1 MMTEKEKFAAIKLAL
16 SENIGPMTYKGLLSY
31 FKNPLTALEHL
42 PNFLKKSRRKS
53 IKIAP
58 DSLVQQQLETAQ
70 KMGAEILVLN
80 TPNYPTLLHQIDDAP
95 PILYVMGNR
104 ALLNDKCIAIVGSRN
119 ASLNGLNLT
128 RKTAFELAESE
139 YNIVSGMAKGIDRA
153 AHEGTLKSKNAGTV
167 AVLGTGLDVIYPREN
182 SDIYQ
187 EIKENGLIV
196 SEMPFSS
203 KPVPSAFPRR
213 NRIISGLSL
222 GTLVVEASQMSGS
235 LITAKEALSQGRE
248 VFAFP
253 GSPLDSRAA
262 GPNQLIKD
270 GAHLVLSSQDILSAL
285 TLNRTLQ
292 FSEPDL
298 EPTLDLS
305 ILQSNTSFLNEAREQ
320 LLSHLSIH
328 QTPIDTLI
336 RETGLKTE
344 VVNALLSELELAGI
358 IERFVG
364 QRVSLVYNNEWTKS

>member
-1 MMTEKEKFAAIKLAL
+1 MTEKEKFAAIKLAL

-42 PNFLKKSRRKS
+42 PEFLKNSRRKS

-58 DSLVQQQLETAQ
+58 DSLVHQQIETAK
-70 KMGAEILVLN
+70 KMGAEILILN
-80 TPNYPTLLHQIDDAP
+80 APGYPSLLKQIDDAP
-95 PILYVMGNR
+95 PILYVLGNR

-128 RKTAFELAESE
+128 RKTAFELTENG
-139 YNIVSGMAKGIDRA
+139 YNVVSGMAKGIDRA
-153 AHEGTLKSKNAGTV
+153 AHEGALKSQNAGTI

-196 SEMPFSS
+196 SEMPFGS
-203 KPVPSAFPRR
+203 KPIPSAFPRR
-213 NRIISGLSL
+213 NRIISGLSR

-248 VFAFP
+248 VFAIP
-253 GSPLDSRAA
+253 GSPLDSRAS

-270 GAHLVLSSQDILSAL
+270 GAHLVLSSQDIISTL
-285 TLNRTLQ
+285 TMNHSLCFAEPN
-292 FSEPDL
+292 SEPS
-298 EPTLDLS
+298 LDLT
-305 ILQSNTSFLNEAREQ
+305 ILNSDTTFLNEAREKI
-320 LLSHLSIH
+320 LSHLSIH

-344 VVNALLSELELAGI
+344 VVNALLFELELAGI

>member
-1 MMTEKEKFAAIKLAL
+1 MTEKEKFAAIKLAL

-42 PNFLKKSRRKS
+42 PEFLKNSRRKS

-58 DSLVQQQLETAQ
+58 DSLVHQQIETAK
-70 KMGAEILVLN
+70 KMGAEILILN
-80 TPNYPTLLHQIDDAP
+80 APGYPSLLKQIDDAP
-95 PILYVMGNR
+95 PILYVLGNR

-128 RKTAFELAESE
+128 RKTAFELTENG
-139 YNIVSGMAKGIDRA
+139 YNVVSGMAKGIDRA
-153 AHEGTLKSKNAGTV
+153 AHEGALKSKNAGTI

-196 SEMPFSS
+196 SEMPFGS
-203 KPVPSAFPRR
+203 KPIPSAFPRR
-213 NRIISGLSL
+213 NRIISGLSR

-248 VFAFP
+248 VFAIP
-253 GSPLDSRAA
+253 GSPLDSRAS

-270 GAHLVLSSQDILSAL
+270 GAHLVLSSQDIISTL
-285 TLNRTLQ
+285 TMNHSLCFAEPN
-292 FSEPDL
+292 SEPS
-298 EPTLDLS
+298 LDLT
-305 ILQSNTSFLNEAREQ
+305 ILNSDTTFLNEAREKI
-320 LLSHLSIH
+320 LSHLSIH

-344 VVNALLSELELAGI
+344 VVNALLFELELAGI

>member
-1 MMTEKEKFAAIKLAL
+1 MTEKEKFAAIKLAL

-42 PNFLKKSRRKS
+42 PEFLKNSRRKS

-58 DSLVQQQLETAQ
+58 DSLVHQQIETAK
-70 KMGAEILVLN
+70 KMGAEILILN
-80 TPNYPTLLHQIDDAP
+80 APGYPSLLKQIDDAP
-95 PILYVMGNR
+95 PILYVLGNR
-104 ALLNDKCIAIVGSRN
+104 ALLNNKCIAIVGSRN

-128 RKTAFELAESE
+128 RKTAFELTENG
-139 YNIVSGMAKGIDRA
+139 YNVVSGMAKGIDRA
-153 AHEGTLKSKNAGTV
+153 AHEGALKSKNAGTI

-196 SEMPFSS
+196 SEMPFGS
-203 KPVPSAFPRR
+203 KPIPSAFPRR
-213 NRIISGLSL
+213 NRIISGLSR

-248 VFAFP
+248 VFAIP
-253 GSPLDSRAA
+253 GSPLDSRAS

-270 GAHLVLSSQDILSAL
+270 GAHLVLSSQDIISTL
-285 TLNRTLQ
+285 TMNHSLC
-292 FSEPDL
+292 FAEPNS
-298 EPTLDLS
+298 EPTLDLT
-305 ILQSNTSFLNEAREQ
+305 ILNSDTTFLNEAREKI
-320 LLSHLSIH
+320 LSHLSIH

-344 VVNALLSELELAGI
+344 VVNALLFELELAGI

>member
-1 MMTEKEKFAAIKLAL
+1 MTEKEKFAAIKLAL

-31 FKNPLTALEHL
+31 FKNPSTALEHL
-42 PNFLKKSRRKS
+42 PEFLKNSRRKS

-58 DSLVQQQLETAQ
+58 DSLVHQQIETAK
-70 KMGAEILVLN
+70 KMGAEILILN
-80 TPNYPTLLHQIDDAP
+80 APGYPSLLKQIDDAP
-95 PILYVMGNR
+95 PILYVLGNR

-128 RKTAFELAESE
+128 RKTAFELTENG
-139 YNIVSGMAKGIDRA
+139 YNVVSGMAKGIDRA
-153 AHEGTLKSKNAGTV
+153 AHEGALKSKNAGTI

-196 SEMPFSS
+196 SEMPFGS
-203 KPVPSAFPRR
+203 KPIPSAFPRR
-213 NRIISGLSL
+213 NRIISGLSR

-248 VFAFP
+248 VFAIP
-253 GSPLDSRAA
+253 GSPLDSRAS

-270 GAHLVLSSQDILSAL
+270 GAHLVLSSQDIISTL
-285 TLNRTLQ
+285 TMNHSLC
-292 FSEPDL
+292 FAEPNS
-298 EPTLDLS
+298 EPTLDLT
-305 ILQSNTSFLNEAREQ
+305 ILNSDTTFLNEAREKI
-320 LLSHLSIH
+320 LSHLSIH

-344 VVNALLSELELAGI
+344 VVNALLFELELTGI